1 METYREKLKLQ
12 NVVFA
17 IGCVA
22 LALFS
27 VLGFLGEA
35 GVVKLAPSVGDG
47 HWQSRW
53 RGFISG
59 ASFGILVL
67 LLTGLIR
74 NLRALK
80 DEKKLKKLYIKES
93 DERQAQI
100 VANALCAAMRATLIL
115 GLAAVIVAGYFSMTV
130 SVTLLVTVLLV
141 SLMTLAFKL
150 YFGKNIETVGKS
162 RFNVLWLFQPGEPK
176 HVFESRGSGLS
187 AEMPACKS

>member
-100 VANALCAAMRATLIL
+100 VAKALCEAMRATLIL
-115 GLAAVIVAGYFSMTV
+115 GLAGGYRGGVFQHDRQPYAAGNSLIGQSDDPGVQAVFRQKILRQWENPALTC
-130 SVTLLVTVLLV
+130 
-141 SLMTLAFKL
+141 
-150 YFGKNIETVGKS
+150 FGS
-162 RFNVLWLFQPGEPK
+162 
-176 HVFESRGSGLS
+176 SDRGSQSTFLNR
-187 AEMPACKS
+187 MVPA

>member
-17 IGCVA
+17 IGCVV

-67 LLTGLIR
+67 LLTNKTVTSSVRLTVMLKYPATIPAASPRIR
-74 NLRALK
+74 VARMASHSALAT
-80 DEKKLKKLYIKES
+80 I
-93 DERQAQI
+93 
-100 VANALCAAMRATLIL
+100 CA
-115 GLAAVIVAGYFSMTV
+115 
-130 SVTLLVTVLLV
+130 
-141 SLMTLAFKL
+141 
-150 YFGKNIETVGKS
+150 
-162 RFNVLWLFQPGEPK
+162 
-176 HVFESRGSGLS
+176 
-187 AEMPACKS
+187 

>member
-35 GVVKLAPSVGDG
+35 GVVKLVGDG
-47 HWQSRW
+47 HWQSLW

-59 ASFGILVL
+59 ASIGILAML
-67 LLTGLIR
+67 LFGLIR

-80 DEKKLKKLYIKES
+80 DEKKLKQQYVKEG
-93 DERQAQI
+93 DERQKQI
-100 VANALCAAMRATLIL
+100 YTNALCAAMRATLIL

-130 SVTLLVTVLLV
+130 SLTLLVTVLLV

-150 YFGKNIETVGKS
+150 YFGKKY
-162 RFNVLWLFQPGEPK
+162 
-176 HVFESRGSGLS
+176 
-187 AEMPACKS
+187 

>member
-17 IGCVA
+17 IGCVV

-80 DEKKLKKLYIKES
+80 DEKKLYIKES

-100 VANALCAAMRATLIL
+100 VAKALCEAMRATLIL

-130 SVTLLVTVLLV
+130 SLTLLVTVLLV

-150 YFGKNIETVGKS
+150 YFGKKY
-162 RFNVLWLFQPGEPK
+162 
-176 HVFESRGSGLS
+176 
-187 AEMPACKS
+187 

>member
-47 HWQSRW
+47 HWQSLW

-59 ASFGILVL
+59 ASIGILAML
-67 LLTGLIR
+67 LFGLIR

-80 DEKKLKKLYIKES
+80 DEKKLKQQYVRKATSARRVFQHDRQPYAAGNSLIGQS
-93 DERQAQI
+93 DDPGIQAVFRQKILRQWE
-100 VANALCAAMRATLIL
+100 NPALTC
-115 GLAAVIVAGYFSMTV
+115 
-130 SVTLLVTVLLV
+130 
-141 SLMTLAFKL
+141 
-150 YFGKNIETVGKS
+150 FGS
-162 RFNVLWLFQPGEPK
+162 
-176 HVFESRGSGLS
+176 SDRGSQSTFLNRVV
-187 AEMPACKS
+187 PA

>member
-1 METYREKLKLQ
+1 MESYREKLKLQ

-47 HWQSRW
+47 HWQSLW

-59 ASFGILVL
+59 ASIGILAML

-80 DEKKLKKLYIKES
+80 DEKKLKQQYVKEG
-93 DERQAQI
+93 DERQKQI
-100 VANALCAAMRATLIL
+100 YTNALCAAMRATLIL

-130 SVTLLVTVLLV
+130 SLTLLVTVLLV
-141 SLMTLAFKL
+141 SLMTFVFKL
-150 YFGKNIETVGKS
+150 YFGKKY
-162 RFNVLWLFQPGEPK
+162 
-176 HVFESRGSGLS
+176 
-187 AEMPACKS
+187 

>member
-1 METYREKLKLQ
+1 MESYREKLKLQ

-100 VANALCAAMRATLIL
+100 VAKALCEAMRATLIL

-130 SVTLLVTVLLV
+130 SLTLLVTVLLV

-162 RFNVLWLFQPGEPK
+162 RFNVLWFFRQGESK

-187 AEMPACKS
+187 AGMPACKS

>member
-17 IGCVA
+17 IGCVV

-47 HWQSRW
+47 HWQSLW

-59 ASFGILVL
+59 ASIGILAML
-67 LLTGLIR
+67 LFGLIR

-80 DEKKLKKLYIKES
+80 DEKKLKQQYVKEG
-93 DERQAQI
+93 DERQKQI
-100 VANALCAAMRATLIL
+100 YTNALCAAMRATLIL
-115 GLAAVIVAGYFSMTV
+115 GPAAVIVAGYFSMTV
-130 SVTLLVTVLLV
+130 SLTLLVTVLLV

-150 YFGKNIETVGKS
+150 YFGKKY
-162 RFNVLWLFQPGEPK
+162 
-176 HVFESRGSGLS
+176 
-187 AEMPACKS
+187 

>member
-59 ASFGILVL
+59 ASFGILAML
-67 LLTGLIR
+67 LFGLIR

-80 DEKKLKKLYIKES
+80 DEKKLKQQYVKEG
-93 DERQAQI
+93 DERQKQI
-100 VANALCAAMRATLIL
+100 YTNALCAAMRATLIL

-130 SVTLLVTVLLV
+130 SLTLLVTVLLV

-162 RFNVLWLFQPGEPK
+162 RFNVLWFFRQGESK

-187 AEMPACKS
+187 AGMPAHKS

>member
-1 METYREKLKLQ
+1 MESYREKLKLQ

-100 VANALCAAMRATLIL
+100 VAKALCEAMRATLIL
-115 GLAAVIVAGYFSMTV
+115 GLAAVIVAGYFRDVYKRQPSGRQVVHLPHVRLCTPHSGRARGHYPF
-130 SVTLLVTVLLV
+130 SVL
-141 SLMTLAFKL
+141 
-150 YFGKNIETVGKS
+150 
-162 RFNVLWLFQPGEPK
+162 
-176 HVFESRGSGLS
+176 SGI
-187 AEMPACKS
+187 

>member
-1 METYREKLKLQ
+1 MESYREKLKLQ

-80 DEKKLKKLYIKES
+80 DEKKLKKLKKLYIKES

-100 VANALCAAMRATLIL
+100 VAKALCEAMRATLIL

-130 SVTLLVTVLLV
+130 SLTLLVTVLLV

-150 YFGKNIETVGKS
+150 YFGKKY
-162 RFNVLWLFQPGEPK
+162 
-176 HVFESRGSGLS
+176 
-187 AEMPACKS
+187 

>member
-1 METYREKLKLQ
+1 MESYREKLKLQ

-47 HWQSRW
+47 QS
-53 RGFISG
+53 GEDP
-59 ASFGILVL
+59 ALNDE

-100 VANALCAAMRATLIL
+100 VAKALCEAMRATLIL

-130 SVTLLVTVLLV
+130 SLTLLVTVLLV

-150 YFGKNIETVGKS
+150 YFGKKY
-162 RFNVLWLFQPGEPK
+162 
-176 HVFESRGSGLS
+176 
-187 AEMPACKS
+187 

>member
-1 METYREKLKLQ
+1 MESYREKLRLQ

-59 ASFGILVL
+59 ASFGILGL

-100 VANALCAAMRATLIL
+100 VAKALCEAMRATLIL
-115 GLAAVIVAGYFSMTV
+115 GLAVIVAGYFSMTV
-130 SVTLLVTVLLV
+130 SLTLLVTVLLV

-150 YFGKNIETVGKS
+150 YFGKKY
-162 RFNVLWLFQPGEPK
+162 
-176 HVFESRGSGLS
+176 
-187 AEMPACKS
+187 

>member
-1 METYREKLKLQ
+1 MESYREKLKLQ

-59 ASFGILVL
+59 ASIVILAML
-67 LLTGLIR
+67 LFGLI
-74 NLRALK
+74 LFVSSDLGSALIFFSIF
-80 DEKKLKKLYIKES
+80 LVMLF
-93 DERQAQI
+93 A
-100 VANALCAAMRATLIL
+100 AGFALHWFAIGFAAIAAM
-115 GLAAVIVAGYFSMTV
+115 IVSGPHAQPSRVPGVKVLENVPICTV
-130 SVTLLVTVLLV
+130 T
-141 SLMTLAFKL
+141 
-150 YFGKNIETVGKS
+150 
-162 RFNVLWLFQPGEPK
+162 
-176 HVFESRGSGLS
+176 SGPS
-187 AEMPACKS
+187 